1 MSAYY
6 PVFVDV
12 KNHRCIVIGGGSQ
25 GAEKV
30 HKLLDCDANVIVIS
44 PEIEEEIEEMAYLE
58 KIVWHRRS
66 YKNGDLEGAL
76 LAIVADT
83 RDNTINQQVAL
94 EAEERNILLNV
105 MDVTHL
111 CTFIAPSIVDRGSVS
126 VAISTG
132 GASPALARK
141 FRQELEKSNLIEYAD
156 LAPLLSD
163 VRMEL
168 KRMGRSVDGD
178 RWQSCL
184 NKELLRMVQSGALEE
199 ARDILI
205 NGLLDNR
212 QV

>member
-12 KNHRCIVIGGGSQ
+12 KKRRCIVIGGGTQ

-30 HKLLDCDANVIVIS
+30 HKLLDCDANVTVIS
-44 PEIEEEIEEMAYLE
+44 PEVEEEIKEIARLE
-58 KIVWHRRS
+58 KISWYRRK
-66 YKNGDLEGAL
+66 YKSGDLEGAL
-76 LAIVADT
+76 LVVVADT
-83 RDNTINQQVAL
+83 TDETINQQVAL
-94 EAEERNILLNV
+94 EAQERDILLNV

-111 CTFIAPSIVDRGSVS
+111 CTFIAPSIVDRGAVS

-156 LAPLLSD
+156 LAPLLSE

-168 KRMGRSVDGD
+168 KKIGKSVDGE

-184 NKELLRMVQSGALEE
+184 DEDLLRMVQSGALKE
-199 ARDILI
+199 AKEILM
-205 NGLLDNR
+205 NGLLDNN
-212 QV
+212 

>member
-12 KNHRCIVIGGGSQ
+12 KNRRCIVIGGGSQ
-25 GAEKV
+25 GAEKI
-30 HKLLDCDANVIVIS
+30 HKLLGCDAKVIVIS
-44 PEIEEEIEEMAYLE
+44 PEVKEEIKEMARLE
-58 KIVWHRRS
+58 KITWHRRS
-66 YKNGDLEGAL
+66 YKNGDLEGASI
-76 LAIVADT
+76 AIVADT
-83 RDNTINQQVAL
+83 RDCTVNKQVAL

-111 CTFIAPSIVDRGSVS
+111 CTFIAPSVVDRGAVS

-184 NKELLRMVQSGALEE
+184 NKELLSMVQSGAIEE

-205 NGLLDNR
+205 KGLLDNN
-212 QV
+212 

>member
-1 MSAYY
+1 MAN
-6 PVFVDV
+6 FA
-12 KNHRCIVIGGGSQ
+12 GG
-25 GAEKV
+25 
-30 HKLLDCDANVIVIS
+30 
-44 PEIEEEIEEMAYLE
+44 
-58 KIVWHRRS
+58 
-66 YKNGDLEGAL
+66 
-76 LAIVADT
+76 
-83 RDNTINQQVAL
+83 
-94 EAEERNILLNV
+94 
-105 MDVTHL
+105 
-111 CTFIAPSIVDRGSVS
+111 FIAPAIVDRGSVS

>member
-1 MSAYY
+1 MPAYY

-12 KNHRCIVIGGGSQ
+12 KNRRCIVIGGGSE
-25 GAEKV
+25 GAEKI
-30 HKLLDCDANVIVIS
+30 HKLLGCDANVIVIS
-44 PEIEEEIEEMAYLE
+44 PEVKEEIKEMARLE
-58 KIVWHRRS
+58 KITWHRRS
-66 YKNGDLEGAL
+66 YKNGDLEGASI
-76 LAIVADT
+76 AIVADT
-83 RDNTINQQVAL
+83 RDSTVNKQIAL

-111 CTFIAPSIVDRGSVS
+111 CTFIAPSVVDRGAVS

-184 NKELLRMVQSGALEE
+184 NKELLSMVQSGAIEE

-205 NGLLDNR
+205 KELLDNN
-212 QV
+212 

>member
-12 KNHRCIVIGGGSQ
+12 KNRRCIVIGGGSQ

-30 HKLLDCDANVIVIS
+30 HKLLDCDADVIVIS
-44 PEIEEEIEEMAYLE
+44 PEIEEEIEEMAHLE

-83 RDNTINQQVAL
+83 RDNTINQQVVL

-168 KRMGRSVDGD
+168 KKMGRSVDGD

-184 NKELLRMVQSGALEE
+184 NKELLHMVQSGALEE

-205 NGLLDNR
+205 NGLLDNN
-212 QV
+212 